1 MKGKLERV
9 PQRIGASWRYKKILE
24 PCKSYGWHRHNEYEI
39 AIHRNCTGHYF
50 VGHYN
55 SELYHNHMILM
66 GPGLPHAIYSDSI
79 SDSDTNKT
87 YVIWFRKPWIDA
99 LINQCQEL
107 KPLRALLED
116 ANRGLEFSTET
127 AEQVVNLLEDVAEM
141 APSKQLATLMTIF
154 DLLLEDNNTVRLSN
168 SAVKTTSQEHSR
180 TKDNIEKTEAYL
192 LAHFNEKITLSH
204 LAKHLFLS
212 ESSVRRLFSTHF
224 TESFSQHLKKIRLNI
239 ACDMLVNTDLP
250 VSIILEKVGYENQ
263 ANFNRQFKAY
273 KRVTPNG
280 YREAMKRFSS

>member
-39 AIHRNCTGHYF
+39 AIHRNFTGHYF

-55 SELYHNHMILM
+55 SELYHNHMILI
-66 GPGLPHAIYSDSI
+66 GPDLPHAVYSDSTN
-79 SDSDTNKT
+79 DLDTNET
-87 YVIWFRKPWIDA
+87 HVIWFRKPWIET
-99 LINQCQEL
+99 LINECQEL
-107 KPLRALLED
+107 KPLRVLLED

-127 AEQVVNLLEDVAEM
+127 AEQVVNLLENVPELT
-141 APSKQLATLMTIF
+141 PSRQFATLMTIF
-154 DLLLEDNNTVRLSN
+154 ALLLEDNHTVRLIN
-168 SAVKTTSQEHSR
+168 STVMTTNQEQSR
-180 TKDNIEKTEAYL
+180 TKENIEKTEAYL
-192 LAHFNEKITLSH
+192 LAHFNEKISLSH

-212 ESSVRRLFSTHF
+212 ESSVRRLFAKHF
-224 TESFSQHLKKIRLNI
+224 TESFSQHLKKMRLNI
-239 ACDMLVNTDLP
+239 ACEMLVNTDLP
-250 VSIILEKVGYENQ
+250 VSIIFEKVGYENQ

-280 YREAMKRFSS
+280 YRAAMKRFSS